1 MSEVP
6 STSAHSSEGHARKP
20 RWERLEP
27 DERRAQ
33 ILRAARELYAT
44 HPFGSVSMEEIA
56 LAAGVR
62 RGLVN
67 HYFGS
72 KRGLFIA
79 VARDMLSSFDR
90 AFPLADTADA
100 GDAGTADM
108 ADHVKRWLDVVEAD
122 AETWFAI
129 LGAEGLGRDPD
140 LSKLVDLATEAMVTG
155 IIAVLGEP
163 DTPEL
168 RVVLRGYSGL
178 AEVVTREWLQRR
190 RIDRP
195 QAEALLTTSLL
206 SLVRDGVPA
215 VTTSERAR

>member
-1 MSEVP
+1 
-6 STSAHSSEGHARKP
+6 
-20 RWERLEP
+20 
-27 DERRAQ
+27 
-33 ILRAARELYAT
+33 
-44 HPFGSVSMEEIA
+44 
-56 LAAGVR
+56 
-62 RGLVN
+62 
-67 HYFGS
+67 
-72 KRGLFIA
+72 
-79 VARDMLSSFDR
+79 
-90 AFPLADTADA
+90 
-100 GDAGTADM
+100 
-108 ADHVKRWLDVVEAD
+108 VKRWLDVVEAD